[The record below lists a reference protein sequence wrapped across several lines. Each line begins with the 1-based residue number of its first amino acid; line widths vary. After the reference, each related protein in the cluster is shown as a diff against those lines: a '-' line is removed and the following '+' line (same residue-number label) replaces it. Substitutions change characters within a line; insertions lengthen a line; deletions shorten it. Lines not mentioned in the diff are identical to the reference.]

1 MWNDIESKE
10 FVFCERAA
18 TIVYPSC
25 APNGRMLLKPEY
37 LGAFPEFDIAMLGRG
52 YHLIFISHESRWAPD
67 NEIDIMAD
75 FVRHCAEEL
84 SCDERVIIEGMSCGG
99 LQGARFAEE
108 YPELTAVLY
117 LDNPV
122 LNILSMYGLGA
133 IDDPGAPSFRREI
146 INTFD
151 VDDSTIL
158 NFRNSPIDHMDKLLE
173 NNIPIL
179 LIYGNADTVVIYREN
194 GKPLEDYYKAN
205 GGNIKVICRTMKKHH
220 PHGLEDPTPIIEF
233 VEGNL

>member
-1 MWNDIESKE
+1 MWNDFKSEE
-10 FVFCERAA
+10 FIFCERSAI
-18 TIVYPSC
+18 IVYPSGT
-25 APNGRMLLKPEY
+25 PNGRMLLKPEY
-37 LGAFPEFDIAMLGRG
+37 LGAFPEFDIEMLKRG
-52 YHLIFISHESRWAPD
+52 YYLIFISHESRWAPD
-67 NEIDIMAD
+67 EETEIMAK
-75 FVRHCAEEL
+75 FVLHCAEKL
-84 SCDERVIIEGMSCGG
+84 NADKRCIIEGMSCGG
-99 LQGARFAEE
+99 LQGARLAQMH
-108 YPELTAVLY
+108 PELCAVLY

-122 LNILSMYGLGA
+122 LNMLSMYGLGA

-233 VEGNL
+233 VENNF